1 MNAHKATILNG
12 ITLVLMSVW
21 SYFATQSPSV
31 FVSTAFGVV
40 FLLLAPGIK
49 RESSLIAHIAVVLV
63 VVYILALFN
72 PLRGTIERGNVAG
85 TIRVGLMMLTSVV
98 ALVYYVKSF
107 IDARRARS

>member
-12 ITLVLMSVW
+12 VTLVLMSLW
-21 SYFATQSPSV
+21 AYFATQSPSV
-31 FVSTAFGVV
+31 FVSTAFGAA